1 MNDSDVNTTSLLF
14 MRLNSSF
21 FFFKEL
27 STNGYANDKKI
38 HENCTSNLDYT
49 LYIESQYVNILH
61 IEIPVSISTLFQK
74 IF

>member
-14 MRLNSSF
+14 MRLNSS
-21 FFFKEL
+21 
-27 STNGYANDKKI
+27 NGYANDKKI
-38 HENCTSNLDYT
+38 HENCTTNLDYT

-61 IEIPVSISTLFQK
+61 IEIPVSISTLPQK